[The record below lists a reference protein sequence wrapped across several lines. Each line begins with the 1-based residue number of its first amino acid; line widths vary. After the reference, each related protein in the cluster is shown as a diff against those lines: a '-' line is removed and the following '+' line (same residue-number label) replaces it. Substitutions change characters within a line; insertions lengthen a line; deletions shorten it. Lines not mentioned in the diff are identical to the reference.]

1 MAVVPR
7 LNTITNE
14 IKREICKINNN
25 NFIKN
30 LDFSIPF
37 ISIPS
42 IQKKKYGRW
51 TKSIENQAETMEN
64 YLQKIF
70 TSGQPIPLCHLVV
83 IKKDEIYAV
92 VKKLKNKSSDYDI
105 VTTKMLKDLLD
116 KDVRYITILI
126 SAIYKIRYFSK
137 I

>member
-14 IKREICKINNN
+14 IKREIRKINNN

-42 IQKKKYGRW
+42 IEKKKKNMEDGL
-51 TKSIENQAETMEN
+51 NQ
-64 YLQKIF
+64 
-70 TSGQPIPLCHLVV
+70 
-83 IKKDEIYAV
+83 
-92 VKKLKNKSSDYDI
+92 
-105 VTTKMLKDLLD
+105 
-116 KDVRYITILI
+116 
-126 SAIYKIRYFSK
+126 
-137 I
+137 

>member
-1 MAVVPR
+1 
-7 LNTITNE
+7 
-14 IKREICKINNN
+14 
-25 NFIKN
+25 
-30 LDFSIPF
+30 
-37 ISIPS
+37 
-42 IQKKKYGRW
+42 
-51 TKSIENQAETMEN
+51 MEN